1 MSFGPRPWQQAH
13 WDWRAA
19 ANFVFGGAGVGLIVA
34 ITIAW
39 QDSPATR
46 ALMLAGAA
54 LVGLGL
60 TGVWLE
66 IGRPLRALHVY
77 INLRTSWMS
86 REALASLP
94 LLACALLAVLT
105 GAYAWALGAA
115 LSALVFL
122 YCQGRILQA
131 SRGIPAW
138 REPWVTPLILTTG
151 LAEGMGLYL
160 PVSLWIAGVAP
171 AALTLVSALL
181 SALVLARVLIW
192 RGYRSRLARHCDR
205 RALAPLDAAG
215 GTLWWGG
222 TVLPLAALLF
232 GQFVPAV
239 AAPLAADLAAALA
252 ALAGVAAL
260 GAGWRLKYTLVTRAA
275 FNQGFSLP
283 VVPVRG
289 TR

>member
-39 QDSPATR
+39 QDSPAAR

-77 INLRTSWMS
+77 FNPRTSWMS

-94 LLACALLAVLT
+94 LVGCALTAALT
-105 GAYAWALGAA
+105 GRHAWALGAA
-115 LSALVFL
+115 FSALAFL
-122 YCQGRILQA
+122 YCQGRMLHA
-131 SRGIPAW
+131 SKGIPAW
-138 REPWVTPLILTTG
+138 REPWVTPLVLITG
-151 LAEGMGLYL
+151 LAEGAGL
-160 PVSLWIAGVAP
+160 SVA
-171 AALTLVSALL
+171 TLVWLADIDGLAMTLL
-181 SALVLARVLIW
+181 SALALARALVW
-192 RGYRSRLARHCDR
+192 RGYRARLARHCDP

-215 GTLWWGG
+215 GTLWWAG
-222 TVLPLAALLF
+222 TVLPLSALIAAY
-232 GQFVPAV
+232 VAPAA
-239 AAPLAADLAAALA
+239 AAPLAT
-252 ALAGVAAL
+252 LAGLAAL
-260 GAGWRLKYTLVTRAA
+260 GAGWSLKYTLVTRAA

-283 VVPVRG
+283 VLPVRG

>member
-1 MSFGPRPWQQAH
+1 MSFGPRPWQQRH

-46 ALMLAGAA
+46 AMMLGGAA

-77 INLRTSWMS
+77 FNPRTSWMS

-94 LLACALLAVLT
+94 LLGCALLAALT
-105 GAYAWALGAA
+105 GAFAWALGAA
-115 LSALVFL
+115 LSALAFL
-122 YCQGRILQA
+122 YCQGRILQG
-131 SRGIPAW
+131 SKGIPAW
-138 REPWVTPLILTTG
+138 REPWVTPLIFTTG
-151 LAEGMGLYL
+151 LAEGAGLYL
-160 PVSLWIAGVAP
+160 AASVWIADVAP
-171 AALTLVSALL
+171 AALTLL
-181 SALVLARVLIW
+181 SALALARVLVW
-192 RGYRSRLARHCDR
+192 RGYRSRVARHCDR

-215 GTLWWGG
+215 GTLWWAG
-222 TVLPLAALLF
+222 TVLPLAALIFAQLAASAAAPLATDF
-232 GQFVPAV
+232 
-239 AAPLAADLAAALA
+239 AAPLAA
-252 ALAGVAAL
+252 LAGLAAL
-260 GAGWRLKYTLVTRAA
+260 GAGWLVKFTLVTRAS

-283 VVPVRG
+283 VLPVRG
-289 TR
+289 TRS